1 MFCQS
6 ATSALYPMTAE
17 IYYPLVDQNAYGQ
30 VTKRWVLD
38 RTVVC
43 FFGPASAG
51 AKEDLVANANITFDN
66 VLLGRV
72 PEDLTQSTRNS
83 VNSFTNIVI
92 TNIKDSYGNIVYNES
107 SGPRAGKAT
116 VYEIASFTPI
126 VGAFRKT
133 EYFKT
138 VIRRSENQAV
148 DL

>member
-1 MFCQS
+1 MFCES
-6 ATSALYPMTAE
+6 INSTLYPMTAE

-30 VTKRWVLD
+30 LTKRWVLD
-38 RTVVC
+38 RTVRC
-43 FFGPASAG
+43 FFGPATSRG
-51 AKEDLVANANITFDN
+51 KEDIVANANITIDN

-72 PEDLTQSTRNS
+72 TEDLTQSTRNS
-83 VNSFTNIVI
+83 VNSYTNIVI